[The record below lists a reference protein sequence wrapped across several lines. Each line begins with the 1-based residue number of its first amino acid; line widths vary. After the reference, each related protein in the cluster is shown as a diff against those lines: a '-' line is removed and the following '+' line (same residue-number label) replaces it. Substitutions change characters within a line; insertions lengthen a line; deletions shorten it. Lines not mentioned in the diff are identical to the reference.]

1 MSATDTVTT
10 SDPGDERS
18 SSIRPQDDLF
28 GHVNGPW
35 LESNEIPPD
44 LSSIGSFVTLQL
56 DAERQTGEILR
67 DAAARSAAGEGAPGS
82 PLQLIGDLFA
92 SFLDEAR
99 VEGLGAAPLDG
110 ELRAIAAI
118 TSSSE
123 LAYRVGACERNGS
136 SGLFAAYVDTDDKRS
151 DRYIVKITQS
161 GLGLPDESY
170 YREDSFADTRRAY
183 VDHVAA
189 MLALAGRPEHEAAD
203 EASRIMAL
211 ETRLAR
217 GHWDRVT
224 TRDVVKSYNLM
235 SVGDLRQSAPSFDWA
250 AWLDG
255 MQAPDGVLAEAVVR
269 QPSYLEA
276 MSDALADVP
285 LDDWKAWLTWH
296 VISAAAPYLSDG
308 FVRENFEFYS
318 RTLTGAQE
326 LKERWK
332 RGVALVDGLLGE
344 ALGQEYVARHFPP
357 ESKAKM
363 DRLVANLVEAYR
375 HDIERLDWM
384 SPLTRARALEK
395 LAVFRPKIGYPVR
408 WRDYSGVVMDRADL
422 LGNVHRAT
430 AFETDRQLAKI
441 GKPVDRDEWLMT
453 PQTVNAY
460 YNPGIN
466 EICFPAAILRAP
478 FFDPDADEAAN
489 YGGIGAVI
497 GHEIGHG
504 FDDQGSQYDGEGN
517 LVDWWTDE
525 DRAGF
530 SAKADKLIEQY
541 NAFEPRALPGHKV
554 NGALTVGENIGDLG
568 GLTVG
573 LQAYELSLGGA
584 EAPAVDGLSGTQ
596 RLMVNWARCW
606 RSKRREELEVQLL
619 SVDPH
624 SPPEFRANIV
634 RNLVEFHEAFA
645 TQPGD
650 GLWLEPADRVRIW

>member
-1 MSATDTVTT
+1 
-10 SDPGDERS
+10 
-18 SSIRPQDDLF
+18 
-28 GHVNGPW
+28 
-35 LESNEIPPD
+35 
-44 LSSIGSFVTLQL
+44 
-56 DAERQTGEILR
+56 
-67 DAAARSAAGEGAPGS
+67 
-82 PLQLIGDLFA
+82 
-92 SFLDEAR
+92 
-99 VEGLGAAPLDG
+99 
-110 ELRAIAAI
+110 
-118 TSSSE
+118 
-123 LAYRVGACERNGS
+123 
-136 SGLFAAYVDTDDKRS
+136 
-151 DRYIVKITQS
+151 
-161 GLGLPDESY
+161 
-170 YREDSFADTRRAY
+170 
-183 VDHVAA
+183 
-189 MLALAGRPEHEAAD
+189 
-203 EASRIMAL
+203 
-211 ETRLAR
+211 
-217 GHWDRVT
+217 
-224 TRDVVKSYNLM
+224 
-235 SVGDLRQSAPSFDWA
+235 
-250 AWLDG
+250 
-255 MQAPDGVLAEAVVR
+255 
-269 QPSYLEA
+269 
-276 MSDALADVP
+276 
-285 LDDWKAWLTWH
+285 
-296 VISAAAPYLSDG
+296 
-308 FVRENFEFYS
+308 
-318 RTLTGAQE
+318 
-326 LKERWK
+326 
-332 RGVALVDGLLGE
+332 
-344 ALGQEYVARHFPP
+344 
-357 ESKAKM
+357 
-363 DRLVANLVEAYR
+363 
-375 HDIERLDWM
+375 
-384 SPLTRARALEK
+384 
-395 LAVFRPKIGYPVR
+395 
-408 WRDYSGVVMDRADL
+408 
-422 LGNVHRAT
+422 
-430 AFETDRQLAKI
+430 
-441 GKPVDRDEWLMT
+441 MT

-530 SAKADKLIEQY
+530 TAKADKLIEQY

>member
-1 MSATDTVTT
+1 MSASDTVAT
-10 SDPGDERS
+10 SDPGAQRS

-28 GHVNGPW
+28 GYVNGPW

-44 LSSIGSFVTLQL
+44 LSSIGSFVSLHL
-56 DAERQTGEILR
+56 DAERQTGDILR
-67 DAAARSAAGEGAPGS
+67 DAAARSAAGEVTPGS

-92 SFLDEAR
+92 SFLDEEQIER
-99 VEGLGAAPLDG
+99 LGAAPLES

-118 TSSSE
+118 TSASQ

-151 DRYIVKITQS
+151 DRYVVKITQG

-170 YREDSFADTRRAY
+170 YREDSFADTRKAY
-183 VDHVAA
+183 VAHVAA
-189 MLALAGRPEHEAAD
+189 MLALAGRTEDQAAD
-203 EASRIMAL
+203 EASRILAL

-217 GHWDRVT
+217 GHWDRVA

-235 SVGDLRQSAPSFDWA
+235 SVDDLRRSAPSFDWA

-255 MQAPDGVLAEAVVR
+255 MQAPEDVLAEAVVR

-276 MSDALADVP
+276 MSDALADIP
-285 LDDWKAWLTWH
+285 LDDWKAWLAWH
-296 VISAAAPYLSDG
+296 VVSAAAPYLSDG

-332 RGVALVDGLLGE
+332 RGVALVDRLLGE

-384 SPLTRARALEK
+384 SPPTRARALEK

-408 WRDYSGVVMDRADL
+408 WRDYSKVEIDRADL
-422 LGNVHRAT
+422 LGNVRRAT

-441 GKPVDRDEWLMT
+441 GRPVDPDEWLMT

-466 EICFPAAILRAP
+466 EICFPAAILREP

-504 FDDQGSQYDGEGN
+504 FDDQGSQYDGQGN
-517 LVDWWTDE
+517 LVDWWTEE

-530 SAKADKLIEQY
+530 TAKAETLIEQY
-541 NAFEPRALPGHKV
+541 NAFEPRDLPGHKV

-573 LQAYELSLGGA
+573 LQAYELSLDGA
-584 EAPAVDGLSGTQ
+584 EAPVVDGLTGTQ

-624 SPPEFRANIV
+624 APPEFRANIV
-634 RNLVEFHEAFA
+634 RNLNEFHDSFG